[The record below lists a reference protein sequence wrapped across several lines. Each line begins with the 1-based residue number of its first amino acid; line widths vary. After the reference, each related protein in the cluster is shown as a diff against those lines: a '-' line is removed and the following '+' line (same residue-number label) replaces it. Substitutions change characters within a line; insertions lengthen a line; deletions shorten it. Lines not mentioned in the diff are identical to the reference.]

1 MSVEMVNDRE
11 DHIYIKFEDSSDFIR
26 VNTMDSAWKYILEH
40 GSDKLE
46 YIEHWSGVD
55 DLKLA

>member
-1 MSVEMVNDRE
+1 MVNDHE
-11 DHIYIKFEDSSDFIR
+11 DHIYIKFKDSSDFIR

>member
-1 MSVEMVNDRE
+1 MSIEMVNDHE
-11 DHIYIKFEDSSDFIR
+11 DHIYIKFKDSSDFIL